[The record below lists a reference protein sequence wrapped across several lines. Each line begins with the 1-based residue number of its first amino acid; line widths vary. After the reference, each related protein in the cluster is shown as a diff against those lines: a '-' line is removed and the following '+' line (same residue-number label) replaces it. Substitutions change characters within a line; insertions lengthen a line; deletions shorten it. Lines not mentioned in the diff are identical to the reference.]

1 MRCHSRTSMARRC
14 PAGRR
19 SGYLP
24 ASVADPGD
32 RVDGSPERGDVGP
45 DDVDTG
51 DLAGRKLEP
60 TTGNS
65 CSVATMPEPIDR
77 WPMKPNKVTTTSS
90 SGKIA
95 VNPYQARPTTSR
107 LALSSPNF
115 FTTA

>member
-1 MRCHSRTSMARRC
+1 
-14 PAGRR
+14 
-19 SGYLP
+19 
-24 ASVADPGD
+24 
-32 RVDGSPERGDVGP
+32 
-45 DDVDTG
+45 
-51 DLAGRKLEP
+51 
-60 TTGNS
+60 
-65 CSVATMPEPIDR
+65 MPEPIDR